1 MSRKTTSRTMK
12 METSLRPSHLKT
24 LLKKVKLIHD
34 DHCME
39 LNKSKSP
46 ANGRSKSSKR
56 ITIKNK
62 SENRLSLKIDNT
74 LRKLKFCDLVV
85 DGDSNI
91 VYPSVSTRP
100 HHQKNLSNISEMED
114 IDIEE
119 MFEFRSAHYPERLKV
134 DIKSGDSLQET
145 VAAITIQ
152 RAWRKY
158 RTKKLV

>member
-1 MSRKTTSRTMK
+1 
-12 METSLRPSHLKT
+12 
-24 LLKKVKLIHD
+24 
-34 DHCME
+34 
-39 LNKSKSP
+39 
-46 ANGRSKSSKR
+46 
-56 ITIKNK
+56 
-62 SENRLSLKIDNT
+62 
-74 LRKLKFCDLVV
+74 
-85 DGDSNI
+85 
-91 VYPSVSTRP
+91 
-100 HHQKNLSNISEMED
+100 MED